1 MLIVSVTGEISIGR
15 KNVDASNYTIITG
28 GFFWMSDNEVPIDV
42 RRPTMPDNKVYLGET
57 GMYVSKIGFM
67 GVFPGIL
74 AIFAILIWI
83 RRRGR

>member
-1 MLIVSVTGEISIGR
+1 
-15 KNVDASNYTIITG
+15 
-28 GFFWMSDNEVPIDV
+28 MSDNEVPIDV